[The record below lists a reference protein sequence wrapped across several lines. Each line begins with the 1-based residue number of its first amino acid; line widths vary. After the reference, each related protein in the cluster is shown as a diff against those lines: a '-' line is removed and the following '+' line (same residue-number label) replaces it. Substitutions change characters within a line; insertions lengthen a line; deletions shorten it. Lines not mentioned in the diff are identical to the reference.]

1 MTGKYFRWRFKNY
14 WEAIGMLKRGEPIF
28 CTQQLKDG
36 IYRFSKDLTFL
47 EIYEQ
52 NKWNLNITVT
62 DGIR

>member
-1 MTGKYFRWRFKNY
+1 MLRDGKTILDPV
-14 WEAIGMLKRGEPIF
+14 A
-28 CTQQLKDG
+28 LKDTVYKYCG
-36 IYRFSKDLTFL
+36 DRTFL